1 MPPKEKG
8 CLGVLVYVFIG
19 LAVLVIGGLATLYF
33 VVMHTSVPFKA
44 LESMLASA
52 NTNAHFKV
60 EGISGTIST
69 GFKIRSIRWGE
80 DGAGA
85 GEIKDVRVTYGNFRE
100 LMGGRRIVFREI
112 HIGRAH
118 LDVTGLGELVSSAN
132 TPSVN
137 FGNNPPTNYN
147 WTTAGGWP
155 ARKGPDLVKI
165 DKVTI
170 EDVFLTNRVTGLSL
184 AIPSIQWTGFKA
196 ANGQV
201 ELGRL
206 EVDSDRLK
214 ITTKEGR
221 TVDVD
226 GRQVAFQ
233 KMLEGTLL
241 PGLHKSISR
250 PIAFTVDAGTAQGKL
265 VVRATAFEGGLE
277 IYRAP
282 GQDGFVRCK
291 DLDLDSYF
299 DAPVPR
305 ALTVSAVMVPGNR
318 SRQPR
323 LKLGG
328 GSFNLGVRTFE
339 IQPAE
344 LERTEGADD
353 VSQTNNLIAVSHSD
367 AEEFTYQLIVSEE
380 WWKVRQS
387 LTARRAMTPQETLA
401 KVFTGK
407 SYEELDPAQREE
419 IDRKLP
425 AFSGGETPAAEAEK
439 R

>member
-1 MPPKEKG
+1 
-8 CLGVLVYVFIG
+8 VLVYVLIS

-80 DGAGA
+80 DGVGA
-85 GEIKDVRVTYGNFRE
+85 GEIEDVRVSYSNFWE

-132 TPSVN
+132 TSSVN
-137 FGNNPPTNYN
+137 FGNKPPTNYT
-147 WTTAGGWP
+147 WTTAGGRS
-155 ARKGPDLVKI
+155 ARNGPDLVQI
-165 DKVTI
+165 DKVTV
-170 EDVFLTNRVTGLSL
+170 EDVFLTNRATGLSL

-196 ANGQV
+196 AKGQV
-201 ELGRL
+201 ELGRF

-221 TVDVD
+221 TVEVD
-226 GRQVAFQ
+226 GRQIAFQ
-233 KMLEGTLL
+233 KRIEGTLL
-241 PGLHKSISR
+241 PGLDKSISR
-250 PIAFTVDAGTAQGKL
+250 PIAFTVDAGAAQGKL

-282 GQDGFVRCK
+282 GQDGFLRCK
-291 DLDLDSYF
+291 DLDLGSYF

-305 ALTVSAVMVPGNR
+305 ALTVSAVMAPGNR
-318 SRQPR
+318 SNQSR

-328 GSFNLGVRTFE
+328 GSFKLGVRTFE

-344 LERTEGADD
+344 LERTEGAGD
-353 VSQTNNLIAVSHSD
+353 VSQTNNLTAVSHSNG
-367 AEEFTYQLIVSEE
+367 EEFTYRLIVSEE
-380 WWKVRQS
+380 PWEVRQS
-387 LTARRAMTPQETLA
+387 LAARPAMTPQDTLA
-401 KVFTGK
+401 KVFTGS
-407 SYEELDPAQREE
+407 SYGELDPAQREE

-425 AFSGGETPAAEAEK
+425 AFSAGETPASEPEK